1 MMLAAAALDAIRA
14 LPSRDFQQA
23 FGAGRVLVLAP
34 HPDDESLGCGG
45 LIAEAC
51 YHGQPPLVVILTDGA
66 GSHPNSRACPPAR
79 LRALREQEARDA
91 TLALGLPSEN
101 LVFLRHADA
110 AAPITGPAFAH
121 AAETLSS
128 LIRQWDC
135 TTVAVSWRHDPH
147 CDHAAA
153 AAIAAAACATS
164 GARLLEYPVWGW
176 TLPADQPL
184 DTTTPS
190 GFQLDISHHLARKRA
205 AIMAHRSQHAGIID
219 DDPDGFQLSSD
230 FIELFLA
237 PTEAFIE
244 TAERT

>member
-1 MMLAAAALDAIRA
+1 MLCGAALDAIRT
-14 LPSRDFQQA
+14 LPLRGFQSA
-23 FGAGRVLVLAP
+23 FGTGRVLVVAP

-51 YHGQPPLVVILTDGA
+51 AHGQPPLVAILTDGA
-66 GSHPNSRACPPAR
+66 GSHLNSRAYPPAR

-91 TLALGLPSEN
+91 TAALGLPPEN
-101 LVFLRHADA
+101 LVFLRHEDS
-110 AAPITGPAFAH
+110 AAPTTGPAFAR
-121 AAETLSS
+121 AIETLSS
-128 LIRQWDC
+128 LIRQLDC

-153 AAIAAAACATS
+153 AAIAAAACYTS

-176 TLPADQPL
+176 TLPADGPIDTAALGGFRL
-184 DTTTPS
+184 DVS
-190 GFQLDISHHLARKRA
+190 RHLPRKRA
-205 AIMAHRSQHAGIID
+205 AIMAHLSQHAGIID

-230 FIELFLA
+230 FIEFFLS